1 MGTAIALDPRKSP
14 RQQRSEQT
22 VAVLLQAT
30 ARVLVDTG
38 WDRAST
44 NRIARAAG
52 VSVGSLYQYFPNK
65 ESLVLALARRH
76 AEEVVEM
83 LAAHVGDLVDAPPE
97 EAVPAFVRAMI
108 AAHRVDPELHLALT
122 RQVLDVGLDALDPV
136 QEQARALVVG
146 WLLRHREPLL
156 PTDLEAAAWMCVTT
170 TEAAVHGALLERKG
184 RIEDPALERELSAL
198 LLRYLFG

>member
-1 MGTAIALDPRKSP
+1 MRAIARVRTRVPLGGPVGSAIALDPRKSP

-65 ESLVLALARRH
+65 ESLVLALARQH
-76 AEEVVEM
+76 AEEVVAM
-83 LAAHVGDLVDAPPE
+83 LAAHVG
-97 EAVPAFVRAMI
+97 
-108 AAHRVDPELHLALT
+108 
-122 RQVLDVGLDALDPV
+122 
-136 QEQARALVVG
+136 
-146 WLLRHREPLL
+146 
-156 PTDLEAAAWMCVTT
+156 
-170 TEAAVHGALLERKG
+170 
-184 RIEDPALERELSAL
+184 
-198 LLRYLFG
+198 